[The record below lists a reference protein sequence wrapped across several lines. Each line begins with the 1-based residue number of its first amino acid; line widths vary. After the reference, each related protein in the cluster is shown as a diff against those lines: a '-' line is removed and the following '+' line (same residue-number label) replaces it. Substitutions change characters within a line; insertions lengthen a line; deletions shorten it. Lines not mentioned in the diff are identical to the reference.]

1 MDNKLLLAKCLTL
14 LYRESTLSDRVENSV
29 EIVRTVLSD
38 IKVMEVSIGINT
50 EKEVVLALKDT
61 ILEMCGQP
69 QDHTYSLPDLLQ
81 RIRINCGHDEKLYEA
96 MAQSLKDSVSMDEK
110 QIKHSI
116 VNTRQ
121 SISNHYRTQ
130 KISALLRKASGAFT
144 YEIDSI
150 KDVNQYIAELT
161 TELEALTIQ
170 TSAKDP
176 AVMEEIDIHDETKL
190 QQVFE
195 AAKDNGSSS
204 RIYKVL
210 WDGMTEMTQGGFR
223 AGETTIISA
232 LPHKYKTGTALT
244 LFSQIAR
251 ANTPKTQDPTKKPLL
266 LRISFEDSLMSN
278 LQFLYQHLRYTETGE
293 DVDVSKIDTEEMA
306 SYVKMHLQATGFTI
320 KMLRVDPTQWTYKS
334 VFNKI
339 LDLEA
344 QGYAIEVLM
353 LDYMALLPTTGCINT
368 GPSGT
373 DLRDMLRRFRN
384 LAASKGIC
392 LISPHQVSA
401 EAKNMLR
408 GGIPEANFL
417 KEIAEKGYYA
427 GSKQLDQE
435 IDLDLYVHLFK
446 QNKETYLAVQRGK
459 HRLPTVIPD
468 EKKSFYMKF
477 PKKMPIPDSKP
488 GEPIMR
494 RISSVSETASFE
506 FD

>member
-1 MDNKLLLAKCLTL
+1 MDNKVLLAKCLTL
-14 LYRESTLSDRVENSV
+14 LYRESLLKDRVENSV
-29 EIVRTVLSD
+29 EVVRTVLSD

-69 QDHTYSLPDLLQ
+69 QDHTYSIGDLLQ
-81 RIRINCGHDEKLYEA
+81 RVRINCGHDEKLCEA
-96 MAQSLKDSVSMDEK
+96 IGQSLKESDKLDEK

-116 VNTRQ
+116 VTTRQ

-130 KISALLRKASGAFT
+130 KISTLLRKASGAFT
-144 YEIDSI
+144 YELDSI

-210 WDGMTEMTQGGFR
+210 WDGLTEMTQGGFR
-223 AGETTIISA
+223 AGETSTFSA
-232 LPHKYKTGTALT
+232 LPHKYKTGTGLT
-244 LFSQIAR
+244 VFGQIAR
-251 ANTPKTQDPTKKPLL
+251 ANEPKTQDPTKKPLL

-278 LQFLYQHLRYTETGE
+278 LQFLYQQLKFTETGE
-293 DVDVSKIDTEEMA
+293 DVEINNIDTEVMA
-306 SYVKMHLQATGFTI
+306 SYVKEKLQATGFTI

-344 QGYAIEVLM
+344 QGYVVEVLM

-384 LAASKGIC
+384 LAASKGFAF
-392 LISPHQVSA
+392 LTPHQVSA

-459 HRLPTVIPD
+459 HRLPTVISD

-494 RISSVSETASFE
+494 RISSTAENAAFE